1 MERFRLVCMKGT
13 FCIQESAKVETLV
26 SVHNGTR
33 VLCGQVLCGNLH
45 LTLLCS
51 GLLQKDLLKK
61 GGVWRNVI
69 VRLGF
74 VVFFALLSCC
84 VSSLLFIS
92 SFPLNRPN
100 NTGY

>member
-51 GLLQKDLLKK
+51 GLLQKDLLKERWSLAK
-61 GGVWRNVI
+61 YYCTLRIRCFLCSPVLLRKFTVI
-69 VRLGF
+69 YLKLPIQQ
-74 VVFFALLSCC
+74 A
-84 VSSLLFIS
+84 
-92 SFPLNRPN
+92 
-100 NTGY
+100 